1 MSDENRP
8 CLTLLKRHV
17 HIPRAVLPRP
27 RARCVAAGG
36 IQTEHRKLLAAPHA
50 GAGAR
55 GRARLPRSDEFP
67 PLRGEVGTRTRQWAR
82 SGRGAASR
90 IARHGQRSGY
100 AYGYGHGN
108 RNGLARS
115 RASLISSF
123 FLVKALFCSTY
134 STSIVEEEPR
144 AVFLHLFRGAVFLS
158 FSAFSGRWF
167 ELFTVTFRRVQRF
180 YVCKRRLRG
189 QPQLSIMGQE
199 RLFFLR

>member
-1 MSDENRP
+1 MLRRDSQDTDLDPNIGVDIWTWIFP
-8 CLTLLKRHV
+8 SFPSLK
-17 HIPRAVLPRP
+17 
-27 RARCVAAGG
+27 G
-36 IQTEHRKLLAAPHA
+36 
-50 GAGAR
+50 
-55 GRARLPRSDEFP
+55 D
-67 PLRGEVGTRTRQWAR
+67 VGPRTRQWAR

-123 FLVKALFCSTY
+123 FMVKAALFCSTY
-134 STSIVEEEPR
+134 SPSIVEEEPR
-144 AVFLHLFRGAVFLS
+144 AVFLHLFRGVVFLS

-180 YVCKRRLRG
+180 YICKRRPRG

-199 RLFFLR
+199 CTFSSRER

>member
-1 MSDENRP
+1 M
-8 CLTLLKRHV
+8 LRHDSHDTGLDSNMGV
-17 HIPRAVLPRP
+17 DIWPW
-27 RARCVAAGG
+27 
-36 IQTEHRKLLAAPHA
+36 I
-50 GAGAR
+50 
-55 GRARLPRSDEFP
+55 FP
-67 PLRGEVGTRTRQWAR
+67 PLRGDVSACTRQWAR

-100 AYGYGHGN
+100 ACGYGHGN

-115 RASLISSF
+115 RASF
-123 FLVKALFCSTY
+123 FMVKALFCSTY

-144 AVFLHLFRGAVFLS
+144 AVFLHLFRGVVFLS

-199 RLFFLR
+199 YHLILTQSVCEVVTVQNPYAIVPTLVLYFFYFSLFPSR

>member
-1 MSDENRP
+1 MGVDIWP
-8 CLTLLKRHV
+8 W
-17 HIPRAVLPRP
+17 I
-27 RARCVAAGG
+27 
-36 IQTEHRKLLAAPHA
+36 
-50 GAGAR
+50 
-55 GRARLPRSDEFP
+55 FP
-67 PLRGEVGTRTRQWAR
+67 PLRGDVSACTRQWAR

-100 AYGYGHGN
+100 VNGYGHGN

-123 FLVKALFCSTY
+123 FMVKALFCSTY

-144 AVFLHLFRGAVFLS
+144 AVFLHLFRGVVFLS

-180 YVCKRRLRG
+180 YAGGDLGRNRNYHLWVKNVYCYHII
-189 QPQLSIMGQE
+189 IMICV
-199 RLFFLR
+199 LYTDVS